1 MTLDVAVGVGVGV
14 GVAVVEEVEVVGVD
28 DDGVVVGV
36 AVLVGGTFVGV
47 VVVAGLVVA
56 DRVGLPADVGTVPTL
71 VLVAGLV
78 PGVGPTEAVAGLTAW
93 LTDPDGPLVLL
104 VRFGGAPPPLSRRAS
119 TAAVTPQTATPAP
132 PAMTRRRVNGEA
144 RLRCVLDSSSS

>member
-1 MTLDVAVGVGVGV
+1 MGVGVGV
-14 GVAVVEEVEVVGVD
+14 GEVAVAVGVD
-28 DDGVVVGV
+28 DVGVVVGE
-36 AVLVGGTFVGV
+36 AVFVGALVGV

-78 PGVGPTEAVAGLTAW
+78 PAVGPTEAVAGDTAW
-93 LTDPDGPLVLL
+93 LTDPDGPPVLP
-104 VRFGGAPPPLSRRAS
+104 VSAGVPPPLSTRAS

-144 RLRCVLDSSSS
+144 RLRCVLDGSSS